1 MKINRQKRLKVAKRK
16 LAEYKALMWE
26 LPISDKE
33 LMIKV
38 ADEIDHWTEVIEE
51 LDGAI

>member
-1 MKINRQKRLKVAKRK
+1 MKINKQKKLKIAKRK
-16 LAEYKALMWE
+16 LAENKALMWE
-26 LPISDKE
+26 LPIDDKD

-38 ADEIDHWTEVIEE
+38 ANEIDHWTEVIEE